1 MSNRPDNPSPPPG
14 DRSGWRTPESKD
26 KWFKPE
32 TSQVSAQSGGWRV
45 PGSQKTPEREGTPVE
60 EFETKPEST
69 GGWHLPG
76 GNVLPIDDTSPAQTA
91 AGDAPVAEAVAEAVL
106 PPDGEPVVA
115 EVAEKVEED
124 TSPVEVLPFEGAVPG
139 TMEDPDATAIVER
152 DELEPLDED
161 DDDETFSMS
170 ELVALASLVD
180 TPQKQAEPAPS
191 DPAEYAR
198 RELQRLAQQA
208 EPARDEEAPGSDDP
222 AEYAR
227 RQLELLR
234 DEGLDEE
241 TAEDDDVVP
250 VSTSQPAVA
259 ATPAPAAPAV
269 PGLTPAQEALAKQ
282 YHDAEARTRDLRR
295 QYENGQISR
304 EDLQN
309 ELKKAM
315 VLDENRVWWMLGV
328 ESEGWYRYENG
339 QWVMGEPPVLAAERA
354 VREARETGA
363 RPVTNGGTATAPAEG
378 TGAYSLPYLPDTP
391 RQPTGS
397 QPAEVD
403 LDRTIPTT
411 PVTGESYTGPLPRN
425 VPVIDSEAT
434 IPGTRGIFLD
444 EAAPTIRNPDLTV
457 PSSGM
462 GEPTVRSAAQL
473 SDVPGIASPIESAV
487 PDTSTLMK
495 EAVERQQRNL
505 IRTIL
510 IAAAVILGVLL
521 LVGALVAVLLVT
533 TYNGIAEPWRDEIT
547 ALANYDPQ
555 FQTVSILA
563 ADGSVIAQINSE
575 TGGARTEIRLDQ
587 MSPAFVHAVISIE
600 NERFYQ
606 DPGWDPVA
614 IGRALLQNLATG
626 DIESGGSTI
635 TQQVARRLVLQNTDV
650 TPERKLQE
658 VVVAAEIA
666 QRYDKN
672 FILQLYLNE
681 VFFGNQSYGIE
692 AASEFYFDKPASE
705 LNLPESALLAGLI
718 QAPATYDPVV
728 NRNAAFARMNDVL
741 AQQAAVGCLQLQY
754 GPSGTQAFCVT
765 PDTLQSGEFAVQRAN
780 VEARVYRPRQ
790 FRQRYP
796 HFVNYI
802 QTIVERSFGTDEMF
816 RRGFRIQT
824 TLVPSIQDTAQ
835 QALEQQLGALAN
847 NGVNNGA
854 VLVVSPTDGA
864 IRAMVG
870 SVDFYDEDID
880 GQFNN
885 VFAWHQPGSAI
896 KPIIYTAGMEGV
908 DRNGVRQYITPAS
921 ILWDVPTRYADGY
934 TPVNFD
940 GQFRGPVSV
949 RNALAQSLNV
959 PTVKLFDF
967 IGIDRFVDTGRRM
980 GLEFLPEAQFSLATA
995 LGATD
1000 VRLYDM
1006 VEAYGVLAND
1016 GIRVPYYSI
1025 QSITDAAGN
1034 QVALPERAQPAQAVA
1049 PGIAYLMQNILSDN
1063 DARAPQFGQNSGLT
1077 LGEYPGLVAAKT
1089 GTSNDNRDL
1098 WTVGFTSNM
1107 VVGVWLGRNDNAPTL
1122 NTSGLAAVP
1131 VWNAVLRS
1139 AISGSQVP
1147 AFNNPGGVSQQ
1158 QVCTLTGTL
1167 YDPAVPQGC
1176 GGVRAEFFL
1185 AAQPPPPATQGLIQN
1200 VQIDTWTGLRANQ
1213 YCPESVETRQFVAIN
1228 DQSAVQWLSSAA
1240 GASVAAQLGIRPP
1253 IQAIPAAECS
1263 STNTRPIIQITSP
1276 QNGQQGLQGIVPILG
1291 TVSGAELASYQIEV
1305 ASAASPNN
1313 FVIVDGPRSNPISN
1327 GQIGQWDTT
1336 RNFGNGQFRIRLAAN
1351 STAGGVIY
1359 RYADVTVANPTPT
1372 PTPTLT
1378 PSVTPLPPATWT
1390 PIPFETLPAVIPP
1403 VGVVTQLPGVLP
1415 TFDPN
1420 ASGFPTPTATLDFGS
1435 S

>member
-1 MSNRPDNPSPPPG
+1 MSNRPDNPSPPSG
-14 DRSGWRTPESKD
+14 DRSGWRTPESRD
-26 KWFKPE
+26 QWFRPE
-32 TSQVSAQSGGWRV
+32 PSQTGAQSGGWRV
-45 PGSQKTPEREGTPVE
+45 PGSQKAPEREGTPVE
-60 EFETKPEST
+60 EFETTPEST

-76 GNVLPIDDTSPAQTA
+76 GNILPIDDTTPGTA
-91 AGDAPVAEAVAEAVL
+91 SEESDVVVAEAVL
-106 PPDGEPVVA
+106 PPDGEPIAA
-115 EVAEKVEED
+115 ESAEDTTEED
-124 TSPVEVLPFEGAVPG
+124 TSPVEVLPFEGVVPG
-139 TMEDPDATAIVER
+139 TMEDPDATAVVER
-152 DELEPLDED
+152 DELEPLDEE

-180 TPQKQAEPAPS
+180 TPQQQATDQAPS

-198 RELQRLAQQA
+198 RELQRLASQTG
-208 EPARDEEAPGSDDP
+208 PTRDDEEAPGTDDP

-234 DEGLDEE
+234 DEGLEEE
-241 TAEDDDVVP
+241 TALEEESSVP
-250 VSTSQPAVA
+250 VSAAQPAA
-259 ATPAPAAPAV
+259 

-328 ESEGWYRYENG
+328 ETEGWYRYENG
-339 QWVMGEPPVLAAERA
+339 QWVPGQPPVLAAEA
-354 VREARETGA
+354 AAREASGTRGDTG
-363 RPVTNGGTATAPAEG
+363 TMPAES
-378 TGAYSLPYLPDTP
+378 TGEFSLPYLPDTP
-391 RQPTGS
+391 RQATGS
-397 QPAEVD
+397 QPVD

-434 IPGTRGIFLD
+434 VPGTRGIFLD
-444 EAAPTIRNPDLTV
+444 DAAPTMLNPDITV

-462 GEPTVRSAAQL
+462 GEPTIRSAAQL
-473 SDVPGIASPIESAV
+473 SDVPSVASPIDSAL

-510 IAAAVILGVLL
+510 IAAAVILGVVF
-521 LVGALVAVLLVT
+521 LVGAIVAVVLVT
-533 TYNGIAEPWRDEIT
+533 TYNSIAEPWRDEIA
-547 ALANYDPQ
+547 ALANYNPQ

-563 ADGSVIAQINSE
+563 ADGSVIAEINSQ
-575 TGGARTEIRLDQ
+575 TGGARTEIPLEQ
-587 MSPAFVHAVISIE
+587 MSPAFIHAVISIE

-614 IGRALLQNLATG
+614 IGRALLQNIATG

-635 TQQVARRLVLQNTDV
+635 TQQVARRLVLQDTSV

-672 FILQLYLNE
+672 FILQLYVNE

-692 AASEFYFDKPASE
+692 AASQFYFEKSASE
-705 LNLPESALLAGLI
+705 LNLPEAAMLAGLI

-728 NRNAAFARMNDVL
+728 NRTAAFERMDAVL
-741 AQQAAVGCLQLQY
+741 AQQAEVGCLQLQY
-754 GPSGTQAFCVT
+754 GPSGSQTYCVT
-765 PDTLQSGEFAVQRAN
+765 PETLRSGEFAVQKAN

-816 RRGFRIQT
+816 RRGFRIRT

-835 QALEQQLGALAN
+835 QALEQQLASMTN
-847 NGVNNGA
+847 TGVNNGA

-870 SVDFYDEDID
+870 SADFYDEDID

-885 VFAWHQPGSAI
+885 VFAWHQPGSTI
-896 KPIIYTAGMEGV
+896 KPIVYTAALEGV
-908 DRNGVRQYITPAS
+908 DRDGIRQYVTPAS
-921 ILWDVPTRYADGY
+921 ILWDVPTQYPGY

-959 PTVKLFDF
+959 PSVKLFEF
-967 IGIDRFVDTGRRM
+967 IGMDRFLDTARRM
-980 GLEFLPEAQFSLATA
+980 GLEFLDEAQFTLATG

-1016 GIRVPYYSI
+1016 GVRVPYYAI
-1025 QSITDAAGN
+1025 QSITDAEGN
-1034 QVALPERAQPAQAVA
+1034 NVALPERAQPSQAVPA
-1049 PGIAYLMQNILSDN
+1049 GVAYLIQNILSDN
-1063 DARAPQFGQNSGLT
+1063 DARAPQFGQNSGLN
-1077 LGEYPGLVAAKT
+1077 LPQYPGAVAAKT
-1089 GTSNDNRDL
+1089 GTSNENRDL
-1098 WTVGFTSNM
+1098 WTIGFTSNM
-1107 VVGVWLGRNDNAPTL
+1107 VVGVWMGRNDNARTL
-1122 NTSGLAAVP
+1122 NTSSLAAVP
-1131 VWNAVLRS
+1131 VWNAVLR
-1139 AISGSQVP
+1139 AAVSGSQVP
-1147 AFNNPGGVSQQ
+1147 PFNNPGGVSQA

-1176 GGVRAEFFL
+1176 GGVRNELFL
-1185 AAQPPPPATQGLIQN
+1185 ASQPPPPATQGLIQN
-1200 VQIDTWTGLRANQ
+1200 VQIDTWTGQRANQ

-1228 DQSAVQWLSSAA
+1228 DQAAIQWLSSSA
-1240 GASVAAQLGIRPP
+1240 GASVAAQLGITPP
-1253 IQAIPAAECS
+1253 IQPIPATECS
-1263 STNTRPIIQITSP
+1263 STSTRPIIQISSP
-1276 QNGQQGLQGIVPILG
+1276 PNGQQGLQGVVPIIG

-1305 ASAASPNN
+1305 AAETSPNN
-1313 FVIVDGPRSNPISN
+1313 FIIVSGPASNPISN
-1327 GQIGQWDTT
+1327 GQIGQWDT
-1336 RNFGNGQFRIRLAAN
+1336 RSYPNGNYRIRLTAN
-1351 STAGGVIY
+1351 STAGGSISRSV
-1359 RYADVTVANPTPT
+1359 DVSLANPTPT

-1378 PSVTPLPPATWT
+1378 PSQTPPPPATWT
-1390 PIPFETLPAVIPP
+1390 PIPFDTLPPVFPP
-1403 VGVVTQLPGVLP
+1403 VDIATLP
-1415 TFDPN
+1415 FDPN
-1420 ASGFPTPTATLDFGS
+1420 TGGFPTPTATLDFGS

>member
-1 MSNRPDNPSPPPG
+1 MSNRPDNPSPPSG

-26 KWFKPE
+26 QWFKPE
-32 TSQVSAQSGGWRV
+32 PSQLSAQSGGWRV
-45 PGSQKTPEREGTPVE
+45 PGSQKAPEREGVPVE
-60 EFETKPEST
+60 EFETKPESS

-76 GNVLPIDDTSPAQTA
+76 GDILPIDDTTPAAQSA
-91 AGDAPVAEAVAEAVL
+91 VEEAPVAEAVL
-106 PPDGEPVVA
+106 PPDGEPIDAAPVT
-115 EVAEKVEED
+115 EED

-139 TMEDPDATAIVER
+139 TMEDPDATAVVER
-152 DELEPLDED
+152 DELEPLDEDD

-180 TPQKQAEPAPS
+180 TPQPASEQAPS

-198 RELQRLAQQA
+198 RELQRLAAQA
-208 EPARDEEAPGSDDP
+208 QPERDEEAPGTDDP

-234 DEGLDEE
+234 DEELDEE
-241 TAEDDDVVP
+241 TSPDVEAAP
-250 VSTSQPAVA
+250 VSASQPA
-259 ATPAPAAPAV
+259 ATPAPAAA

-295 QYENGQISR
+295 QYENGLISR

-354 VREARETGA
+354 AQSS
-363 RPVTNGGTATAPAEG
+363 RPITTNGGAAPAEG
-378 TGAYSLPYLPDTP
+378 YSLPYLPDVP

-397 QPAEVD
+397 QPSEID
-403 LDRTIPTT
+403 LDRTIPTS

-444 EAAPTIRNPDLTV
+444 DATIAPGRAGDYTI
-457 PSSGM
+457 PSGTAD
-462 GEPTVRSAAQL
+462 PTVRSAAQL
-473 SDVPGIASPIESAV
+473 SDVPGIAAPIEAAT
-487 PDTSTLMK
+487 PDASTLMK

-510 IAAAVILGVLL
+510 IAAAVILGVVFLI
-521 LVGALVAVLLVT
+521 GAILAVVLVT
-533 TYNGIAEPWRDEIT
+533 TYNSIAEPWRDEIT
-547 ALANYDPQ
+547 ALANYNPQ

-563 ADGSVIAQINSE
+563 ADGSVIAQINSQ
-575 TGGARTEIRLDQ
+575 TGGARTEIPLDQ
-587 MSPAFVHAVISIE
+587 MSPAFIHAVIAVE

-606 DPGWDPVA
+606 DPGWDPLA

-635 TQQVARRLVLQNTDV
+635 TQQVARRLVLQDTTV
-650 TPERKLQE
+650 SPERKLQE

-672 FILQLYLNE
+672 FILQLYVNE

-692 AASEFYFDKPASE
+692 AASEFYFNKSAAE
-705 LNLPESALLAGLI
+705 LNLPEAALLAGLI

-728 NRNAAFARMNDVL
+728 NRTAAFARMDDVL
-741 AQQAAVGCLQLQY
+741 AQQAEVGCLQLQY
-754 GPSGTQAFCVT
+754 GPSGSQTYCVT
-765 PDTLQSGEFAVQRAN
+765 PETLRSGEFAVQKAN
-780 VEARVYRPRQ
+780 VEAAVYRPRQ

-816 RRGFRIQT
+816 RRGFRIRT
-824 TLVPSIQDTAQ
+824 TLVPGIQDTAQ
-835 QALEQQLGALAN
+835 QALQQQLATLVN

-870 SVDFYDEDID
+870 SVDFYNENID
-880 GQFNN
+880 GQVNN

-896 KPIIYTAGMEGV
+896 KPIVYTAALEGV
-908 DRNGVRQYITPAS
+908 DRSGTRQYVTPAS
-921 ILWDVPTRYADGY
+921 ILWDVPTSYPGY
-934 TPVNFD
+934 SPVNFD

-949 RNALAQSLNV
+949 RQALAQSLNV
-959 PTVKLFDF
+959 PTVKVYEF
-967 IGIDRFVDTGRRM
+967 IGNDRFIDTSRRM
-980 GLEFLPEAQFSLATA
+980 GLEFLDGAQFTLATG
-995 LGATD
+995 LGATE

-1016 GIRVPYYSI
+1016 GVRVPYYAI

-1034 QVALPERAQPAQAVA
+1034 NVALPERAQASQAVA

-1063 DARAPQFGQNSGLT
+1063 DARAPIFGPNSGLS
-1077 LGEYPGLVAAKT
+1077 LPEYPGLVAAKT
-1089 GTSNDNRDL
+1089 GTTNDNRDL

-1131 VWNAVLRS
+1131 VWNAVLRA

-1147 AFNNPGGVSQQ
+1147 PFNNPGGVSQA

-1176 GGVRAEFFL
+1176 GGVRAELFL
-1185 AAQPPPPATQGLIQN
+1185 SAQPPPPATQGLIQN
-1200 VQIDTWTGLRANQ
+1200 VQIDTWTNQRANQ
-1213 YCPESVETRQFVAIN
+1213 YCPESVETRQFVAIS
-1228 DQSAVQWLSSAA
+1228 DQAAIQWLGSAA

-1253 IQAIPAAECS
+1253 IQSIPATECS
-1263 STNTRPIIQITSP
+1263 STSTRPIIQITSP
-1276 QNGQQGLQGIVPILG
+1276 QNNQQGLTGIVPIIG

-1305 ASAASPNN
+1305 ASASNPNN
-1313 FVIVDGPRSNPISN
+1313 FIIVDGPRNTPISN

-1351 STAGGVIY
+1351 STLGGFIY
-1359 RYADVTVANPTPT
+1359 RYVDVIVANPTPT
-1372 PTPTLT
+1372 PTPT
-1378 PSVTPLPPATWT
+1378 PLPTQTPIPAATWT
-1390 PIPFETLPAVIPP
+1390 PIPFDTLPAVLPP
-1403 VGVVTQLPGVLP
+1403 VEAATLPPIG
-1415 TFDPN
+1415 
-1420 ASGFPTPTATLDFGS
+1420 GFPTETATLDFS
-1435 S
+1435 SS